1 MRIGIFLNYAG
12 GFAETVVELADYE
25 RAGADIVFV
34 PEAYS
39 FDAVSQL
46 GFIAAK
52 TERMQIAS
60 GILPLYSRTPAL
72 LAMTAAG
79 LDYVSG
85 GRFTLGLGA
94 SGPQV
99 IEGWHGVPY
108 DAPIG
113 RSREIIEICR
123 MVWRRDRLA
132 YQGKYYHLPL
142 EGGTG
147 LGKPLK
153 LINHP
158 VRERIPVALAA
169 IGPKNVTV
177 AAELAESWMP
187 IFYLPEK
194 AGAVW
199 GEAVAEGRAKR
210 DPALGPLDV
219 IAHAPLA
226 IGDDVDHITGLR
238 DLSRPQLAL
247 YIGGMGARGRNFYN
261 DLARRFGY
269 EAEAKAIQDAYLD
282 GRKAEA
288 EALVPAE
295 LVEQISL
302 IGPAGYVAERLAAFR
317 ESGVTTLNVTPLA
330 PTHEARVRLIE
341 QVRALADKVPV
352 CPIARRPL
360 RVHAQ
365 RFSTCQRFA
374 PGARPAEDRRGR
386 RGRGPHHLGSERPL
400 PHRPGQLERRAA
412 AAGQRP
418 GGAGH
423 RLAVRPGRP
432 ARLPRP
438 RAGHRAVH
446 RAAAGRGDDPPGPAD
461 RGLRG
466 ARDVGRAP
474 RRARR
479 QSGRC
484 HHGSVRPKN

>member
-1 MRIGIFLNYAG
+1 MRVGMFLNYAG

-25 RAGADIVFV
+25 RAGVDIVFV

-60 GILPLYSRTPAL
+60 GIFPLYSRTPAL

-169 IGPKNVTV
+169 IGPKNVAV
-177 AAELAESWMP
+177 AVELAEAWMP

-194 AGAVW
+194 A
-199 GEAVAEGRAKR
+199 AEGRAKR
-210 DPALGPLDV
+210 DPELGALDV
-219 IAHAPLA
+219 IAHVRLA
-226 IGDDVDHITGLR
+226 IGDDVVSLR
-238 DLSRPQLAL
+238 DYGRPELAL

-295 LVEQISL
+295 LLEKISL
-302 IGPAGYVAERLAAFR
+302 IGPAGYVAERLAVFR

-330 PTHEARVRLIE
+330 PTHEGRVRLIE
-341 QVRALADKVPV
+341 QVRAL
-352 CPIARRPL
+352 
-360 RVHAQ
+360 
-365 RFSTCQRFA
+365 S
-374 PGARPAEDRRGR
+374 
-386 RGRGPHHLGSERPL
+386 S
-400 PHRPGQLERRAA
+400 
-412 AAGQRP
+412 
-418 GGAGH
+418 
-423 RLAVRPGRP
+423 
-432 ARLPRP
+432 
-438 RAGHRAVH
+438 
-446 RAAAGRGDDPPGPAD
+446 
-461 RGLRG
+461 
-466 ARDVGRAP
+466 
-474 RRARR
+474 
-479 QSGRC
+479 
-484 HHGSVRPKN
+484 